1 MPAEQ
6 AVVIAPSSLPDL
18 PLRLAKTAEA
28 VGERMTA
35 LVLREIP
42 HYRTLN
48 RVQLADVQ
56 RIESEGFKAS
66 MVLWREGRLAR
77 RQELAPFRATGA
89 ARAAEGRPL
98 AAVLRAYRLGGIAAF
113 KYVIDCCGDELGVG
127 EAANYAV
134 LVMGFID
141 QLCDVVTQGYVEA
154 SSQLAA
160 QHQRASREL
169 FEDLI
174 AGRFGSVDEIVGR
187 AEYLGVAVP
196 RQPSVLVAAP
206 VEPENVPPPLIE
218 RGAIFQRELER
229 ACKGA
234 RADSPLVLVARN
246 RLVMLAR
253 QLDEDLLEWALA
265 KAGLH
270 GVTSTATTLA
280 DVPGA
285 YQSAVSALELIRAG
299 RVPFRRLFSSTETA
313 IITHLSETADG
324 NGRFAHEILK
334 DVLDDRHLIDALDAY
349 FSTGNAVSA
358 AHRLGVHPQTMRYR
372 LRKIRELT
380 GRDPAQGWDRF
391 VLELSLRLSAIATT
405 TQSATDAR

>member
-1 MPAEQ
+1 MQAEQ
-6 AVVIAPSSLPDL
+6 QAVAIAPSARPDV
-18 PLRLAKTAEA
+18 PLRLAETAETA
-28 VGERMTA
+28 GERMTA

-48 RVQLADVQ
+48 RAQLAEVQ

-77 RQELAPFRATGA
+77 REELAPFRATGA

-98 AAVLRAYRLGGIAAF
+98 AAVLRAYRLGGMAAF
-113 KYVIDCCGDELGVG
+113 EYVIERCGDELGVV

-134 LVMGFID
+134 LVMAFID

-154 SSQLAA
+154 SSQLAG
-160 QHQRASREL
+160 QQQRASREL

-187 AEYLGVAVP
+187 AEFLGVTIP
-196 RQPSVLVAAP
+196 RQSSVVVAAP
-206 VEPENVPPPLIE
+206 VEPENVPPPLTE
-218 RGAIFQRELER
+218 RGAIFERELRR
-229 ACKGA
+229 AGEG
-234 RADSPLVLVARN
+234 RRTGSPLVLVARN
-246 RLVMLAR
+246 RLVMLAPP
-253 QLDEDLLEWALA
+253 LDEDMLERALA

-270 GVTSTATTLA
+270 GVTSNAPTLA

-285 YQSAVSALELIRAG
+285 YQSAVSALELIRAN
-299 RVPFRRLFSSTETA
+299 RVPFRRLLSSTEAA
-313 IITHLSETADG
+313 IITHLSETAAT
-324 NGRFAHEILK
+324 NGGFAHEILK
-334 DVLDDRHLIDALDAY
+334 DLVDDRQLIDTLDAY
-349 FSTGNAVSA
+349 FSAGNAVSA

-405 TQSATDAR
+405 NS